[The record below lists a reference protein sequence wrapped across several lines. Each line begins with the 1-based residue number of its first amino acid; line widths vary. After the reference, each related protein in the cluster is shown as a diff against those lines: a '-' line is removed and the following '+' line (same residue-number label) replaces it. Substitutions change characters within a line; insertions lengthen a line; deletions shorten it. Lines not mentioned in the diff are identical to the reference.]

1 MLSCP
6 IFKTNQI
13 QNVSLDT
20 IRPLL
25 PSQHLVV
32 PSKEASRRRCEVD
45 WFRRLL
51 FGPEDVVILANPT
64 SCLSDMCIN
73 GCITLL
79 FSSIKPPNS
88 RHFAVFSTYDLP
100 PVRYNALTDPYG
112 KGHGTPRSELKT
124 YGSSLSIGHPRLV
137 IGSCVLPLFPITNC
151 TFLIAWPRRNHG
163 ELMYRYVYLC
173 M

>member
-25 PSQHLVV
+25 PSQHRVV
-32 PSKEASRRRCEVD
+32 PSKGASRRRCE
-45 WFRRLL
+45 FRRLL

-64 SCLSDMCIN
+64 SCLNDMCIN

-88 RHFAVFSTYDLP
+88 RHFAAFSTYDLLR
-100 PVRYNALTDPYG
+100 VRYNALTDPYG
-112 KGHGTPRSELKT
+112 KGHGTPRSELNMVQHKPQHISRMPVVFFLWLT
-124 YGSSLSIGHPRLV
+124 SPCFPHPQHHSLHHHPLQRCRLSSSIQGN
-137 IGSCVLPLFPITNC
+137 S
-151 TFLIAWPRRNHG
+151 
-163 ELMYRYVYLC
+163 
-173 M
+173 